1 MTPEETR
8 QQAQAEGLT
17 LRVADNAS
25 GYYGVNHRPG
35 RSKPFDAQMR
45 HCGTLGSFA
54 TAEEAALCVARS
66 PEGQVAAQRAAAAAP
81 LPLTSGEALRQA
93 QTGGLTLLKSN
104 QSVTGFFGVS
114 SLPRSDGKPYQAQ
127 VARDGKKVH
136 LGRFATAE
144 EAALYVARSPEGKY
158 EAARRAA
165 AARAAPPKVPLTPGQ
180 ALQQAEETGTQLRKS
195 KSNSSGY
202 TDVHV
207 CVAESAVPLNAP
219 GPYRACTRYP
229 GGVVYRGFFAT
240 PEEAALHAAQ
250 PHDDWPPGDCQAS
263 RRSSSRSS
271 NNRSSSS
278 SSSSMIMVR
287 SSSTMMMRACTAS
300 QNPRLRACTPSPARP
315 TGSSL
320 SVSCAD
326 ATLAPAHHAPP
337 ALAWCASG
345 WLRSEAR
352 ASARSCAC
360 SRSCLRRMRLG
371 PMVASA
377 AKIRQCT

>member
-1 MTPEETR
+1 M
-8 QQAQAEGLT
+8 
-17 LRVADNAS
+17 
-25 GYYGVNHRPG
+25 
-35 RSKPFDAQMR
+35 
-45 HCGTLGSFA
+45 
-54 TAEEAALCVARS
+54 
-66 PEGQVAAQRAAAAAP
+66 AAQRDAAAP
-81 LPLTSGEALRQA
+81 LPLTSEESLQQA
-93 QTGGLTLLKSN
+93 QAGGLTLLRSEKS
-104 QSVTGFFGVS
+104 STGFFGVTS
-114 SLPRSDGKPYQAQ
+114 VKGRGLPYQAHVKRGSKQ
-127 VARDGKKVH
+127 VH
-136 LGRFATAE
+136 LGLFATAE
-144 EAALYVARSPEGKY
+144 EAALYVARSPEGQY
-158 EAARRAA
+158 QAAQRAA
-165 AARAAPPKVPLTPGQ
+165 AARAAPPKVPLTREQ

-195 KSNSSGY
+195 GSNSSGY
-202 TDVHV
+202 TNVHV
-207 CVAESAVPLNAP
+207 CVVKRALNAQ
-219 GPYRACTRYP
+219 GPYRACTPIP
-229 GGVVYRGFFAT
+229 GGRVSRGFFAT